1 MTALRLIL
9 LFALLFPA
17 FVAAEFESR
26 LRDAGSLGAIGLA
39 GSEDPASSKVYIVQL
54 SSPSAA
60 ERHATAT
67 KRALG
72 PVASAPRARF
82 DRESPAVQSYV
93 AQIEYEQE
101 RIIARTGPGVEK
113 VYSYSY
119 GLNGFAARMTP
130 AQAQRLENLPEVLKV
145 WEDEVRPLATQYSP
159 SFLGLFDSENGL
171 RSVEGLDGD
180 GVVIGVI
187 DSGITPEHPQLRDTR
202 DADMPRACRSSWG
215 ETTIL
220 GRWLC
225 GRYRRAPGVLA
236 FDEPENWNGTCARC
250 RVPSAAASG
259 LCPRLGRY
267 VLRRGSA
274 VSPSPLPC
282 RCQRS
287 VLYRCVEQRN
297 SSPR

>member
-1 MTALRLIL
+1 MRARLL
-9 LFALLFPA
+9 LLCGLWCL
-17 FVAAEFESR
+17 VVSVHAAPG
-26 LRDAGSLGAIGLA
+26 LRDASDVNLRLA
-39 GSEDPASSKVYIVQL
+39 DTEDPAATKVYIVQL

-113 VYSYSY
+113 VYSYRY

-202 DADMPRACRSSWG
+202 DADMPRACHRFMSSR
-215 ETTIL
+215 L
-220 GRWLC
+220 NS
-225 GRYRRAPGVLA
+225 RA
-236 FDEPENWNGTCARC
+236 
-250 RVPSAAASG
+250 SA
-259 LCPRLGRY
+259 
-267 VLRRGSA
+267 
-274 VSPSPLPC
+274 
-282 RCQRS
+282 
-287 VLYRCVEQRN
+287 
-297 SSPR
+297 